1 MSIVPQLGLP
11 ELMVL
16 AILALIIIGPKD
28 LPKFL
33 YGAGKLLGKARRLAD
48 EFRGGINQMVRE
60 AEMEEMRREIEELK
74 KNSGAKDMS
83 DAMADIESAAAGK
96 PSPSSSTGEASEPKN
111 SHG

>member
-16 AILALIIIGPKD
+16 AILALLVIGPQD

-33 YGAGKLLGKARRLAD
+33 YNAGKLLRKARKLAD
-48 EFRGGINQMVRE
+48 EFRGGIRQMVRE

-74 KNSGAKDMS
+74 RNSGAKDMS
-83 DAMADIESAAAGK
+83 DAMADIESAAHQAPSDPPKDQK
-96 PSPSSSTGEASEPKN
+96 PSSTQ